1 MSEQGFAQRSTSLRA
16 LVGLVCLA
24 AAIFFWPQRAQAVP
38 LAQTGPVRATT
49 VGGLLEPEN
58 YHYLGLEPA
67 LRDGTVVL
75 TLALEPAD
83 DMALRGLLNFLVL
96 DEDGLR
102 RVLAGADPFSL
113 DMAASAPLQF
123 DPIGNKYQAMFKA
136 SGRGEYT
143 VLVYNDAGKTGGYKL
158 TALNGVLLDDAGQV
172 EVVTAAPAPAPPV
185 GQTLTPTAT
194 MEAALTAAKASPLI
208 VYQPGG
214 TGNAAPTVNALR
226 ISGELDAAMNRHFLS
241 VKPED
246 ANIRVKLDMEF
257 EPQGEETRGQV
268 NFYVL
273 NADGVRQ
280 LVHGARPE
288 DVSFAVGFPE
298 PFNPARNELVAQFR
312 APGKDEYTIIP
323 YSIAAQPVEY
333 IMNVAGGVL
342 IDRYGQTN
350 ESQAALN
357 EYLALNAATTTDQ
370 LAAEGIGET
379 SPAVGATAGTA
390 ATLPAAAASAPAMAL
405 TIDGESGPRQVTL
418 VSTST
423 DAGVDVWAPSGAS
436 EVTGQLP
443 RPFTHNYYDLASNQ
457 RDGVVVVT
465 LDYAPKNDNM
475 LRGNI
480 NFWVVDEDGM
490 RRIAAGARP
499 EDHALASG
507 AEVVYG
513 PDKGKLQ
520 GSFHAS
526 GRGKYSVIL
535 FNTST
540 VPASYS
546 LRTDGGV
553 LLTPDTDN
561 ALVQALP

>member
-1 MSEQGFAQRSTSLRA
+1 
-16 LVGLVCLA
+16 
-24 AAIFFWPQRAQAVP
+24 
-38 LAQTGPVRATT
+38 
-49 VGGLLEPEN
+49 
-58 YHYLGLEPA
+58 
-67 LRDGTVVL
+67 
-75 TLALEPAD
+75 
-83 DMALRGLLNFLVL
+83 
-96 DEDGLR
+96 
-102 RVLAGADPFSL
+102 
-113 DMAASAPLQF
+113 
-123 DPIGNKYQAMFKA
+123 
-136 SGRGEYT
+136 
-143 VLVYNDAGKTGGYKL
+143 VLVYNDADKTGGYKL
-158 TALNGVLLDDAGQV
+158 TALNGVLFDDAGQV
-172 EVVTAAPAPAPPV
+172 EVVTAAPAPAPQV
-185 GQTLTPTAT
+185 GETLTPTAT
-194 MEAALTAAKASPLI
+194 MEAAITAAKASPLI
-208 VYQPGG
+208 VYQAGGG

-226 ISGELDAAMNRHFLS
+226 ISGNLDEAMNRHFLS
-241 VKPED
+241 VKPD
-246 ANIRVKLDMEF
+246 DVNVRVQLDMEF
-257 EPQGEETRGQV
+257 EPQGDETRGQV

-273 NADGVRQ
+273 NEDGIRQ

-298 PFNPARNELVAQFR
+298 PFNPARNQLAAQFR

-323 YSIAAQPVEY
+323 YSIAAEPVQY
-333 IMNVAGGVL
+333 VMNIAGGVL

-357 EYLALNAATTTDQ
+357 EYLALNAATNTAQ
-370 LAAEGIGET
+370 LAAEEAAAT
-379 SPAVGATAGTA
+379 STAAGATAA
-390 ATLPAAAASAPAMAL
+390 AAPLALAAPAAAAGAPAMAL
-405 TIDGESGPRQVTL
+405 TIEGENGPRQVTL
-418 VSTST
+418 VSS
-423 DAGVDVWAPSGAS
+423 AASVGEDVWAPSGVT

-443 RPFTHNYYDLASNQ
+443 RPFTHNYYDLASNR

-465 LDYAPKNDNM
+465 LDYAPKDDNM

-499 EDHALASG
+499 EDYALASG

-513 PDKGKLQ
+513 ADKGKLQ

-526 GRGKYSVIL
+526 GRGKYSIIL

-553 LLTPDTDN
+553 LLTPDADS